1 MARKWGGISRIGT
14 QGEDAGREVKGGNK
28 RNEIQQR
35 VDAVKPLLV
44 LMVENWKQAVFEQV
58 RNRAAAAIRAVACVR
73 RYGSE

>member
-1 MARKWGGISRIGT
+1 MK
-14 QGEDAGREVKGGNK
+14 GRNK